1 MFINSMDAW
10 MVSHFPTSPL
20 CIFLYSCFM
29 QTNKSEQYR
38 SWERARQGFVI
49 RSAPRLSPV
58 SHTFFFPPPSP
69 SLKKWDRDDWQT
81 GSAEHMSISRLQLK
95 SLQFGKKKTP
105 LRGNVRCVL
114 LYQNAL
120 LRCSLVLNG
129 QRQPRARAR
138 AGASTSVK
146 SVCTD
151 CSDFFFFLSSFES
164 FLISKQTRTLLLL
177 C

>member
-1 MFINSMDAW
+1 MIGRPEVLNICPFHVCSLN
-10 MVSHFPTSPL
+10 H
-20 CIFLYSCFM
+20 Y
-29 QTNKSEQYR
+29 
-38 SWERARQGFVI
+38 
-49 RSAPRLSPV
+49 
-58 SHTFFFPPPSP
+58 
-69 SLKKWDRDDWQT
+69 SLK
-81 GSAEHMSISRLQLK
+81 
-95 SLQFGKKKTP
+95 KKKTP

-151 CSDFFFFLSSFES
+151 CSDFFFFFSLLSKAFWFPNERELCYFFASFFFLLFAQIYCEEKQLLSTNYTRSKGNDNTQANTKVTHES
-164 FLISKQTRTLLLL
+164 CVFSLGT
-177 C
+177 

>member
-58 SHTFFFPPPSP
+58 SHTFFFSPPSP

-95 SLQFGKKKTP
+95 SLQFEKKQNPSAWKCEMCVVIPECASALLAGAERTATTAGTSTSGSEHLGKKR
-105 LRGNVRCVL
+105 LHRL
-114 LYQNAL
+114 
-120 LRCSLVLNG
+120 
-129 QRQPRARAR
+129 
-138 AGASTSVK
+138 
-146 SVCTD
+146 
-151 CSDFFFFLSSFES
+151 
-164 FLISKQTRTLLLL
+164 
-177 C
+177 